1 MLFRLY
7 ILFLEIRL
15 QSYESLKISQ
25 IIFSVQMLYSLESYN
40 YNYKTKIIDVSY
52 DLNKF
57 F

>member
-15 QSYESLKISQ
+15 QSYESLKISLKSYLV
-25 IIFSVQMLYSLESYN
+25 FRCYSLESYN
-40 YNYKTKIIDVSY
+40 YNYKIKIIDVSY